1 MSEPVRYVHVINYV
15 TGRPWAILPEKM
27 TEILSFLYTR
37 ASGEYIDPAIV
48 AEYRAAAERRPRQR
62 KADAVGVLP
71 IYGTI
76 SHRMDLLT
84 EMSGGTSIEGLT
96 RDLRVMVADPDIS
109 AIVLDVDSPGGAVDG
124 IEEFAAEVYQSRRK
138 KPIVAVANTL
148 AASAAYWIA
157 ASASELVV
165 TPTALV
171 GSVGVIAAH
180 ENIAGMLEQKGVEV
194 SLITAGE
201 HKAENNPF
209 EPLTEEGRAE
219 IQKHVDEYYGLFTRA
234 VARGRNVPVETV
246 RKDFGGGRVFG
257 AKEAISIGMADRM
270 ATLDEVVATAGRL
283 PERLQ
288 QDGPAALTFENEA
301 DAALTA
307 VRSFQARV
315 EALTALREGRPT
327 PLSQAHMPRLS
338 EHRDAYRALADGLDA
353 LIVACTRAPVRHS
366 PLLRGEALLWLHELD
381 VLLAES

>member
-1 MSEPVRYVHVINYV
+1 MSESLRYGHVISYV

-37 ASGEYIDPAIV
+37 ATGDRIDPAIV
-48 AEYRAAAERRPRQR
+48 AEYRAAAERRPKQR

-71 IYGTI
+71 VYGTI
-76 SHRMDLLT
+76 SYRMDLLT

-96 RDLRVMVADPDIS
+96 RDLRAMVADPDIS

-124 IEEFAAEVYQSRRK
+124 IEEFAAEVFRSRK
-138 KPIVAVANTL
+138 SKPIVAVANTL

-157 ASASELVV
+157 ASASEFVV

-180 ENIAGMLEQKGVEV
+180 ENIAGMLEQKGVDV

-209 EPLTEEGRAE
+209 EPLTDEGRAE
-219 IQKHVDEYYGLFTRA
+219 IQKHVDEYYGMFTRA
-234 VARGRNVPVETV
+234 VARGRGVPIETV

-257 AKEAISIGMADRM
+257 AREAISLGMADRM
-270 ATLDEVVATAGRL
+270 ATLDEVIATAGRS
-283 PERLQ
+283 PERTN
-288 QDGPAALTFENEA
+288 GPAALTFENEA
-301 DAALTA
+301 EAALTA

-315 EALTALREGRPT
+315 EALTALREGRST
-327 PLSQAHMPRLS
+327 PVSQAHVPRLS
-338 EHRDAYRALADGLDA
+338 EHRDAYRALAGAYDA
-353 LIVACTRAPVRHS
+353 LIVACTGEPARQPAP
-366 PLLRGEALLWLHELD
+366 LRGEAMLRLHDLD
-381 VLLAES
+381 VLLAEN